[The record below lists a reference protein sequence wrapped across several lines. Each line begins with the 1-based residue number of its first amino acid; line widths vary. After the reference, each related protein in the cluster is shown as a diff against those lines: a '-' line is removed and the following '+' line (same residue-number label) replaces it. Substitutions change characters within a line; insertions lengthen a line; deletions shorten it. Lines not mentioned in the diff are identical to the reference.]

1 MLASRQPAGVIR
13 MSGTFFMTMTLIL
26 EQTFN
31 GLQAGVTLFLV
42 AAGLTLILG
51 IMDFVFLAHGAQV
64 MIGAY
69 AAAAITGATGNF
81 YLGLLLAIPVTFA
94 SGYLLEFL
102 IIRHLYQR
110 DHMEQV
116 LATFGL
122 ILFFNEVIR
131 IGFGPAA
138 LYSDLPPSL
147 SGFVEILPDTPYPA
161 YRFAVILAGLV
172 LALAIHLFVSRT
184 RVGAMVR
191 AGANN
196 PMMTA
201 ALGINIKILFRLIF
215 ATGACFAGVAGM
227 LLGPLTSVQPGMGEP
242 LLILS
247 LVVIII
253 GGIGS
258 VRGAFIAA
266 IIVGLVDTLGRVF
279 LPALLRLVIDQAA
292 ADGAGPAL
300 ASMLVYILMALVLI
314 FRPTGLFPAKGS

>member
-1 MLASRQPAGVIR
+1 MIY
-13 MSGTFFMTMTLIL
+13 TLIL

-31 GLQAGVTLFLV
+31 GLQAGVTLFMV

-51 IMDFVFLAHGAQV
+51 IMNFVFLAHGAQV

-69 AAAAITGATGNF
+69 AAAAITAATGNF
-81 YLGLLLAIPVTFA
+81 YFGFALAIPLTFA
-94 SGYLLEFL
+94 SGYILEFL
-102 IIRHLYQR
+102 IIQYLYRR

-122 ILFFNEVIR
+122 ILFFNELIR
-131 IGFGPAA
+131 VGFGPAA
-138 LYSDLPPSL
+138 LYSDLPLSL
-147 SGFVEILPDTPYPA
+147 SGFVEILPDTPYPT
-161 YRFAVILAGLV
+161 YRLGVIGIGLAC
-172 LALAIHLFVSRT
+172 ALAIHLFVSRT

-196 PMMTA
+196 SEMTA
-201 ALGINIKILFRLIF
+201 ALGINIKVLFRLIF

-227 LLGPLTSVQPGMGEP
+227 MLGPLTAVQPGMGEP

-258 VRGAFIAA
+258 VRGAFIAS

-279 LPALLRLVIDQAA
+279 LPALLRLVFDQST

-300 ASMLVYILMALVLI
+300 ASMLVYILMAVVLI
-314 FRPTGLFPAKGS
+314 FRPTGLFPARG

>member
-1 MLASRQPAGVIR
+1 
-13 MSGTFFMTMTLIL
+13 MTMTLIL
-26 EQTFN
+26 EQIFN

-69 AAAAITGATGNF
+69 AAAVITSVTGNF

-94 SGYLLEFL
+94 SGYLLEL
-102 IIRHLYQR
+102 VIIRHLYQR

-122 ILFFNEVIR
+122 ILFFNELIR

-161 YRFAVILAGLV
+161 YRLAVILAGLV

-196 PMMTA
+196 PAMTA
-201 ALGINIKILFRLIF
+201 ALGINTKILFRLIF

-258 VRGAFIAA
+258 VRGAFVAA

-279 LPALLRLVIDQAA
+279 LPALLRLIIDQAA

-300 ASMLVYILMALVLI
+300 ASMLVYILMAMVLI
-314 FRPTGLFPAKGS
+314 FRPTGLFSARGS

>member
-1 MLASRQPAGVIR
+1 M
-13 MSGTFFMTMTLIL
+13 TFTLIL

-51 IMDFVFLAHGAQV
+51 IMDFVFLAHGSQE

-69 AAAAITGATGNF
+69 AAAAITQASGNF
-81 YLGLLLAIPVTFA
+81 YIGVLLAIPVTFA

-102 IIRHLYQR
+102 IIRHLYRR

-122 ILFFNEVIR
+122 ILFFNELIR

-161 YRFAVILAGLV
+161 YRLGVIGVGLAC
-172 LALAIHLFVSRT
+172 ALAIHLFVSRT
-184 RVGAMVR
+184 RIGAMVR

-196 PMMTA
+196 PEMTA
-201 ALGINIKILFRLIF
+201 ALGVNIRILFRLIF
-215 ATGACFAGVAGM
+215 AAGACFAGVAGM
-227 LLGPLTSVQPGMGEP
+227 LLGPLTAVQPGMGEP

-279 LPALLRLVIDQAA
+279 LPDLLRLVFDQAT

-300 ASMLVYILMALVLI
+300 ASMLVYILMAVVLI
-314 FRPTGLFPAKGS
+314 FRPTGLFPAKG

>member
-1 MLASRQPAGVIR
+1 
-13 MSGTFFMTMTLIL
+13 MTLTLIL

-69 AAAAITGATGNF
+69 AAAAITQATGNF
-81 YLGLLLAIPVTFA
+81 FIGLGLAIPITFA
-94 SGYLLEFL
+94 SGYLLELL
-102 IIRHLYQR
+102 IIRHLYRR

-122 ILFFNEVIR
+122 ILFFNEAIR

-138 LYSDLPPSL
+138 LYSDLPPAL

-161 YRFAVILAGLV
+161 YRLGVIAVGLMC
-172 LALAIHLFVSRT
+172 ALAIHLFVSKT
-184 RVGAMVR
+184 RIGAMVR

-196 PMMTA
+196 PEMTA

-215 ATGACFAGVAGM
+215 ATGACLAGVAGM
-227 LLGPLTSVQPGMGEP
+227 MLGPLTAVQSGMGEP

-258 VRGAFIAA
+258 VRGAFVAA

-279 LPALLRLVIDQAA
+279 LPSILRLFFEQAT

-300 ASMLVYILMALVLI
+300 ASMLVYILMAVVLI
-314 FRPTGLFPAKGS
+314 FRPTGLFPAKG

>member
-1 MLASRQPAGVIR
+1 
-13 MSGTFFMTMTLIL
+13 MTMTLIL

-69 AAAAITGATGNF
+69 AAAAITSVTGNF

-94 SGYLLEFL
+94 SGYLLELL

-122 ILFFNEVIR
+122 ILFFNELIR

-161 YRFAVILAGLV
+161 YRLAVILAGLV

-196 PMMTA
+196 PAMTA

-279 LPALLRLVIDQAA
+279 LPSLLRLVIDQAA

-300 ASMLVYILMALVLI
+300 ASMLVYILMAMVLI

>member
-1 MLASRQPAGVIR
+1 
-13 MSGTFFMTMTLIL
+13 MTLTLIL

-51 IMDFVFLAHGAQV
+51 IMDVVFLAHGAQV

-69 AAAAITGATGNF
+69 AAAAVAAATGNF
-81 YLGLLLAIPVTFA
+81 YIGLLLAIPVTFA
-94 SGYLLEFL
+94 SGYVLEFL
-102 IIRHLYQR
+102 LIRHLYRR

-122 ILFFNEVIR
+122 ILFFNELIR

-138 LYSDLPPSL
+138 LYSDLPRSL
-147 SGFVEILPDTPYPA
+147 SGFVEILPGAPYPI
-161 YRFAVILAGLV
+161 YRLWVILVGL
-172 LALAIHLFVSRT
+172 ACAIGIHIFVSRT
-184 RVGAMVR
+184 RIGAMVR

-196 PMMTA
+196 PEMTA
-201 ALGINIKILFRLIF
+201 ALGINIKILFRFIF
-215 ATGACFAGVAGM
+215 AVGACFAGVAGM
-227 LLGPLTSVQPGMGEP
+227 MLGPITAVQPGMGEP

-253 GGIGS
+253 GGVGS

-266 IIVGLVDTLGRVF
+266 IIVGLIDTLGRVF
-279 LPALLRLVIDQAA
+279 LPAMLRSVVDQAT
-292 ADGAGPAL
+292 ADGAGPAV
-300 ASMLVYILMALVLI
+300 ASMLVYITMAAVLI
-314 FRPTGLFPAKGS
+314 FRPTGLFPAKG

>member
-1 MLASRQPAGVIR
+1 M
-13 MSGTFFMTMTLIL
+13 TF
-26 EQTFN
+26 
-31 GLQAGVTLFLV
+31 TLFLEQAFNGFQAGITLFLI
-42 AAGLTLILG
+42 AARLTLILG
-51 IMDFVFLAHGAQV
+51 IMDFVFLAHGSQV

-69 AAAAITGATGNF
+69 AAASLTALTQNF
-81 YLGLLLAIPVTFA
+81 YLGILFAIPISFFA
-94 SGYLLEFL
+94 GYVLEYL
-102 IIRHLYQR
+102 VIRHLYKR

-116 LATFGL
+116 LVTFGL
-122 ILFFNEVIR
+122 ILFFNEAIR
-131 IGFGPAA
+131 VGFGPAA
-138 LYSDLPPSL
+138 LYSDLPPAL

-161 YRFAVILAGLV
+161 YRLGVIAVGLIC
-172 LALAIHLFVSRT
+172 ALAIHLFVSKT
-184 RVGAMVR
+184 RIGAMVR

-196 PMMTA
+196 PEMTA

-215 ATGACFAGVAGM
+215 ATGACLAGVAGM
-227 LLGPLTSVQPGMGEP
+227 MLGPLTSVQPGMGEP

-279 LPALLRLVIDQAA
+279 LPSILRLFFEQAT

-300 ASMLVYILMALVLI
+300 ASMLVYILMAVVLI
-314 FRPTGLFPAKGS
+314 FRPTGLFPAKG